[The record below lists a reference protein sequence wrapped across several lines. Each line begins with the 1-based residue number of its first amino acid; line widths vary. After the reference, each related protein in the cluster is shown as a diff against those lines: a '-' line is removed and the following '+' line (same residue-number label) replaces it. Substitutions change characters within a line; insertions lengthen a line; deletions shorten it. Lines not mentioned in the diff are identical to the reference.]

1 MTVVIVGF
9 SYVGCMGAGGYLG
22 LPNNQLNGNIPFLL
36 LGLGVDDAFVL
47 TSEYMRAA
55 LGKMKN
61 IFFQSFE
68 KSIYHCVHL
77 Y

>member
-1 MTVVIVGF
+1 MVIVGF

-55 LGKMKN
+55 LGKMI
-61 IFFQSFE
+61 IFFF
-68 KSIYHCVHL
+68 KVLRNLYHCVHL